1 MFVDAEEYCKYM
13 NFVGPQGPQ
22 GPNGSTGNTG
32 SIGPTGPTGPKGPSN
47 KGPTGP
53 TGPEGPPGVTGP
65 NGVKTFVIPHP
76 TNDDKYLVHACLEGP
91 EAGVYYRGTGEI
103 TNGKSVD
110 IRLPD
115 YCADLAM
122 EFSVHVSAI
131 YDGTIKTYN
140 CSHSI
145 EKNGFTVYGE
155 NGAFNWS
162 AIGKRDEV
170 EVECDKDGTVYRDG
184 PYTYK

>member
-1 MFVDAEEYCKYM
+1 MFVDCEYII
-13 NFVGPQGPQ
+13 GPQGPT
-22 GPNGSTGNTG
+22 GPTGSTGNTG
-32 SIGPTGPTGPKGPSN
+32 STGPTGPTGPKGPSN

-53 TGPEGPPGVTGP
+53 TGATGFVLDP
-65 NGVKTFVIPHP
+65 SGNVKTFIVQHP

-91 EAGVYYRGTGEI
+91 EAGVYYRGAGEI

-122 EFSVHVSAI
+122 EFTVHVSAI

-140 CSHSI
+140 CSYLI

-155 NGAFNWS
+155 NGAFHWS
-162 AIGKRDEV
+162 AIGNRKEV
-170 EVECDKDGTVYRDG
+170 EVECDKDVTVYRDG